1 MWISRHKKLRNAG
14 VLGLNER
21 NVSYIS
27 RYNKRENFP
36 LVDNKLKTK
45 KAATAVKLPV
55 PELLGVIE
63 SPAQLKTLPA
73 LLKDHQSF
81 VIKPARGS
89 GGKGILVISQRE
101 GEQFFKPS
109 GALIT
114 HNAIRHYVSNILSG
128 VYSLGGKPD
137 IAFIETLVHGDQV
150 LDKYSHEGL
159 PDIRIIVF
167 QGFPVMAMLRCPTS
181 DSDGKANLHQGAVGV
196 GLDITRGT
204 ALRAVQ
210 HDNVISHHPD
220 TGVKFADLAIPNW
233 RKLLQ
238 LAGHCHDFTELGYL
252 GCDIVLDKQRGPLI
266 LEINAR
272 PGLFIQVA
280 SGIGLRTRLQTIES
294 LTRKDWHVDERIGF
308 ALSHFSS
315 KPESSQTPHKP

>member
-1 MWISRHKKLRNAG
+1 MWVKRQKKLRNAG

-36 LVDNKLKTK
+36 LVANKLKTK
-45 KAATAVKLPV
+45 KAAVAVNLPV

-63 SPAQLKTLPA
+63 SPAQLKQLPA
-73 LLKDHQSF
+73 LLKDQQSF

-89 GGKGILVISQRE
+89 GGKGILVVNRRE

-109 GALIT
+109 GALLT
-114 HNAIRHYVSNILSG
+114 HSAIRHYVSNILSG

-137 IAFIETLVHGDQV
+137 VAFIETLVVGDQ
-150 LDKYSHEGL
+150 LLGKYSHEGL

-167 QGFPVMAMLRCPTS
+167 KGFPVMAMLRCPTS

-204 ALRAVQ
+204 ALKAVQ
-210 HDNVISHHPD
+210 NDEIISHHPD
-220 TGVKFADLAIPNW
+220 TGVKFSDLAIPGW
-233 RKLLQ
+233 LQLLK
-238 LAGHCHDFTELGYL
+238 LAGHCHDFTALGYL
-252 GCDIVLDKQRGPLI
+252 GCDIVLDKDRGPLI
-266 LEINAR
+266 LEVNAR
-272 PGLFIQVA
+272 PGLFIQIA
-280 SGIGLRTRLQTIES
+280 SGIGLRPRLQTIEN
-294 LTRKDWHVDERIGF
+294 LVQKDWHVDERIDY
-308 ALSHFSS
+308 ALSNFSVSS
-315 KPESSQTPHKP
+315 KY

>member
-1 MWISRHKKLRNAG
+1 MWIKRHKQLRHAG

-45 KAATAVKLPV
+45 KAATAANLPV
-55 PELLGVIE
+55 PKLLGVVAL
-63 SPAQLKTLPA
+63 PAHLKTLPS

-89 GGKGILVISQRE
+89 GGKGILVVSQRQ

-109 GALIT
+109 GALLT
-114 HNAIRHYVSNILSG
+114 ARAIHHYVSNILSG

-137 IAFIETLVHGDQV
+137 VAIIETLVHGDPV
-150 LDKYSHEGL
+150 LNKYSHEGL
-159 PDIRIIVF
+159 ADIRIIVF

-196 GLDITRGT
+196 GLDITSGT
-204 ALRAVQ
+204 ALQAVQ
-210 HDNVISHHPD
+210 NDRIISHHPD
-220 TGVKFADLAIPNW
+220 TGVKFADLVIPDW
-233 RKLLQ
+233 RELLQ
-238 LAGHCHDFTELGYL
+238 LAGHCHGFTELGYL
-252 GCDIVLDKQRGPLI
+252 GCDIVLDKNRGPLI
-266 LEINAR
+266 LEVNAR
-272 PGLFIQVA
+272 PGLFIQIA
-280 SGIGLRTRLQTIES
+280 SGIGLRSRLQQVES
-294 LTRKDWHVDERIGF
+294 LRQKDWHVDERIDY
-308 ALSHFSS
+308 ALNHFSA
-315 KPESSQTPHKP
+315 H

>member
-1 MWISRHKKLRNAG
+1 MPVWIKQHKKLRHAG

-36 LVDNKLKTK
+36 LVDHKLKTK
-45 KAATAVKLPV
+45 KAATAVNLPV
-55 PELLGVIE
+55 PELLGVIA
-63 SPAQLKTLPA
+63 SPAQLKTLPT
-73 LLKDHQSF
+73 LLKELHSF

-89 GGKGILVISQRE
+89 GGKGILVVNHRE

-109 GALIT
+109 GALLT
-114 HNAIRHYVSNILSG
+114 HSAIRHYVSNILSG

-137 IAFIETLVHGDQV
+137 VAFIETLVHGDPI

-196 GLDITRGT
+196 GLGITCGS
-204 ALRAVQ
+204 ALQAVQ
-210 HDNVISHHPD
+210 NDQVISHHPD

-233 RKLLQ
+233 RTLLQ

-252 GCDIVLDKQRGPLI
+252 GCDIVLDRQRGPLI
-266 LEINAR
+266 LEVNAR
-272 PGLFIQVA
+272 PGLFIQIA
-280 SGIGLRTRLQTIES
+280 SGIGLRSRLQNIEN
-294 LTRKDWHVDERIGF
+294 LAQRDWHVDERIDYS
-308 ALSHFSS
+308 LSQF
-315 KPESSQTPHKP
+315 

>member
-14 VLGLNER
+14 LLGLNER

-27 RYNKRENFP
+27 RYNKRQNFP

-45 KAATAVKLPV
+45 KAATAVNLPV
-55 PELLGVIE
+55 PELLGVIA
-63 SPAQLKTLPA
+63 SPAQLKTLPT
-73 LLKDHQSF
+73 LLKGHQSF

-89 GGKGILVISQRE
+89 GGKGILVVSGRRE
-101 GEQFFKPS
+101 DAFFKPS
-109 GALIT
+109 GAQLT
-114 HNAIRHYVSNILSG
+114 KGAIRHYVSNILSG

-137 IAFIETLVHGDQV
+137 VALIETLVSGDH
-150 LDKYSHEGL
+150 LLGKYSHEGL

-196 GLDITRGT
+196 GLDITTGT
-204 ALRAVQ
+204 ALKAVQ
-210 HDNVISHHPD
+210 NDKIISSHPD

-252 GCDIVLDKQRGPLI
+252 GCDIVLDKERGPLI
-266 LEINAR
+266 LEVNAR
-272 PGLFIQVA
+272 PGLFIQIA
-280 SGIGLRTRLQTIES
+280 SGVGLRSRLQNIEN
-294 LTRKDWHVDERIGF
+294 LVQKDWHVDERIDYALKHF
-308 ALSHFSS
+308 ATAG
-315 KPESSQTPHKP
+315 KN

>member
-1 MWISRHKKLRNAG
+1 MWISRHKKLRNAS

-45 KAATAVKLPV
+45 KAAATVNLPV
-55 PELLGVIE
+55 PELLGVIA

-73 LLKDHQSF
+73 LLKDHRSF

-89 GGKGILVISQRE
+89 GGKGILVVSGRE
-101 GEQFFKPS
+101 GDDFFKPS
-109 GALIT
+109 GAPLT
-114 HNAIRHYVSNILSG
+114 SGAIRHYVSNILSG

-137 IAFIETLVHGDQV
+137 VAFIETLVHGDPI

-196 GLDITRGT
+196 GLDITCGK

-210 HDNVISHHPD
+210 NDKMVSHHPD

-233 RKLLQ
+233 RLLLE

-252 GCDIVLDKQRGPLI
+252 GCDIVLDKNRGPLI
-266 LEINAR
+266 LEVNAR
-272 PGLFIQVA
+272 PGLFIQIA
-280 SGIGLRTRLQTIES
+280 SGIGLRSRLQTIEN
-294 LTRKDWHVDERIGF
+294 LTQKDWHVDERIDY
-308 ALSHFSS
+308 ALSHFVEVS
-315 KPESSQTPHKP
+315 KN

>member
-1 MWISRHKKLRNAG
+1 MWINRHSKLRNAG

-27 RYNKRENFP
+27 RYNKRQNFP

-45 KAATAVKLPV
+45 RAATAVNLPV
-55 PELLGVIE
+55 PELLGLIE

-73 LLKDHQSF
+73 LLKNHQSF

-89 GGKGILVISQRE
+89 GGKGILVVSQHQ
-101 GEQFFKPS
+101 GGQFFKPS
-109 GALIT
+109 GALLT
-114 HNAIRHYVSNILSG
+114 SDAIRHYVSNILSG

-137 IAFIETLVHGDQV
+137 VAFIETLVHGDQV
-150 LDKYSHEGL
+150 LDKYSYEGL

-196 GLDITRGT
+196 GLDITQGT
-204 ALRAVQ
+204 ALKAVQ
-210 HDNVISHHPD
+210 HAKIISHHPN
-220 TGVKFADLAIPNW
+220 TGVKFSELAIPGW

-252 GCDIVLDKQRGPLI
+252 GCDIVLDKTRGPLI
-266 LEINAR
+266 LEVNAR
-272 PGLFIQVA
+272 PGLFIQIA
-280 SGIGLRTRLQTIES
+280 SGIGLRSRLQHIEN
-294 LTRKDWHVDERIGF
+294 LVQKDWHVDERIDY
-308 ALSHFSS
+308 ALGHF
-315 KPESSQTPHKP
+315 

>member
-1 MWISRHKKLRNAG
+1 

-45 KAATAVKLPV
+45 KAALAVNLPV
-55 PELLGVIE
+55 PELLGVVA
-63 SPAQLKTLPA
+63 SPQQLKTLPA
-73 LLKDHQSF
+73 LLKEHQSF

-89 GGKGILVISQRE
+89 GGKGILVVSRRE

-109 GALIT
+109 GALLT
-114 HNAIRHYVSNILSG
+114 ANAIRHYVSNILSG

-137 IAFIETLVHGDQV
+137 VALIETLVRGDQL

-167 QGFPVMAMLRCPTS
+167 QGFPIMAMLRCPTS

-204 ALRAVQ
+204 ALKAVQ
-210 HDNVISHHPD
+210 NDKIISHHPD
-220 TGVKFADLAIPNW
+220 TGVKFSDLAIPDW

-252 GCDIVLDKQRGPLI
+252 GCDIVLDKNRGPLI
-266 LEINAR
+266 LEVNAR
-272 PGLFIQVA
+272 PGLFIQIA
-280 SGIGLRTRLQTIES
+280 SGVGLRSRLQNIEN
-294 LTRKDWHVDERIGF
+294 LMQKDWHVDSRIDY
-308 ALSHFSS
+308 ALTHFSS
-315 KPESSQTPHKP
+315 NTKTN

>member
-1 MWISRHKKLRNAG
+1 MWIKRHKKLRNAG

-45 KAATAVKLPV
+45 KAALAVNLPV
-55 PELLGVIE
+55 PELLGVIS
-63 SPAQLKTLPA
+63 SPQQLKTLPT
-73 LLKDHQSF
+73 LLKDRQSF

-89 GGKGILVISQRE
+89 GGKGILVISRRE

-109 GALIT
+109 GALLT
-114 HNAIRHYVSNILSG
+114 TNAIRHYVSNILSG

-137 IAFIETLVHGDQV
+137 VALIETLVRGDQL

-167 QGFPVMAMLRCPTS
+167 QGFPIMAMLRCPTS
-181 DSDGKANLHQGAVGV
+181 NSDGKANLHQGAVGV

-204 ALRAVQ
+204 ALKAVQ
-210 HDNVISHHPD
+210 HDKVISRHPD
-220 TGVKFADLAIPNW
+220 TGIKFADLAIPNW

-252 GCDIVLDKQRGPLI
+252 GCDIVLDKNRGPLI
-266 LEINAR
+266 LEVNAR
-272 PGLFIQVA
+272 PGLFIQIA
-280 SGIGLRTRLQTIES
+280 SGVGLRSRLQNIEN
-294 LTRKDWHVDERIGF
+294 LMQKDWHVDSRIDY
-308 ALSHFSS
+308 AMTHFSS
-315 KPESSQTPHKP
+315 NTKAN

>member
-1 MWISRHKKLRNAG
+1 MWIKRHKKLRNAG

-45 KAATAVKLPV
+45 KAALAVNLPV
-55 PELLGVIE
+55 PELLGVIS
-63 SPAQLKTLPA
+63 SPQQLKTLPT
-73 LLKDHQSF
+73 LLKDRQSF

-89 GGKGILVISQRE
+89 GGKGILVISRRE

-109 GALIT
+109 GALLT
-114 HNAIRHYVSNILSG
+114 TNAIRHYVSNILSG

-137 IAFIETLVHGDQV
+137 VALIETLVRGDQL

-167 QGFPVMAMLRCPTS
+167 QGFPIMAMLRCPTS
-181 DSDGKANLHQGAVGV
+181 NSDGKANLHQGAVGV

-204 ALRAVQ
+204 ALKAVQ
-210 HDNVISHHPD
+210 HDKVISHHPD
-220 TGVKFADLAIPNW
+220 TGIKFADLAIPNW

-252 GCDIVLDKQRGPLI
+252 GCDIVLDKNRGPLI
-266 LEINAR
+266 LEVNAR
-272 PGLFIQVA
+272 PGLFIQIA
-280 SGIGLRTRLQTIES
+280 SGVGLRSRLQNIEN
-294 LTRKDWHVDERIGF
+294 LMQKDWHVDSRIDY
-308 ALSHFSS
+308 AMTHFSS
-315 KPESSQTPHKP
+315 NTKAN

>member
-1 MWISRHKKLRNAG
+1 MWINRHKKLRNAD

-21 NVSYIS
+21 NVAYIS

-45 KAATAVKLPV
+45 KAATAVHLPV
-55 PELLGVIE
+55 PKLLGVIE
-63 SPAQLKTLPA
+63 SPVQLRTLPS
-73 LLKDHQSF
+73 LLKNQQSF

-89 GGKGILVISQRE
+89 GGKGILVVSHRR

-109 GALIT
+109 GALLT
-114 HNAIRHYVSNILSG
+114 DGAIRHYVSNILSG

-137 IAFIETLVHGDQV
+137 VAFFETLVHGDQV

-181 DSDGKANLHQGAVGV
+181 ASDGKANLHQGAVGV

-204 ALRAVQ
+204 ALKAVQ
-210 HDNVISHHPD
+210 HNKIISHHPD
-220 TGVKFADLAIPNW
+220 TGVEFADLVIPDW

-252 GCDIVLDKQRGPLI
+252 GCDIVLDKTRGPLI
-266 LEINAR
+266 LEVNAR
-272 PGLFIQVA
+272 PGLFIQIA
-280 SGIGLRTRLQTIES
+280 SGIGLRSRLQNIEN
-294 LTRKDWHVDERIGF
+294 LAQKDWHVDDRVDYARNNF
-308 ALSHFSS
+308 
-315 KPESSQTPHKP
+315 

>member
-1 MWISRHKKLRNAG
+1 MWIKQHKKLRNAG

-45 KAATAVKLPV
+45 KAAAAVNLPV

-63 SPAQLKTLPA
+63 SPAQLKRLPA
-73 LLKDHQSF
+73 LLNDQQSF

-89 GGKGILVISQRE
+89 GGKGILVVNRRE

-109 GALIT
+109 GALLT
-114 HNAIRHYVSNILSG
+114 HGAIRHYVSNILSG

-137 IAFIETLVHGDQV
+137 VALIETLVIGDQ
-150 LDKYSHEGL
+150 LLGKYSHEGL

-167 QGFPVMAMLRCPTS
+167 KGFPVMAMLRCPTS

-196 GLDITRGT
+196 GLDITSGT
-204 ALRAVQ
+204 ALQAVQ
-210 HDNVISHHPD
+210 NDRMITHHPD
-220 TGVKFADLAIPNW
+220 SGVKFSELAIPDW
-233 RKLLQ
+233 PRLLKL
-238 LAGHCHDFTELGYL
+238 ACHCHDFTELGYL
-252 GCDIVLDKQRGPLI
+252 GCDIVLDKHRGPLI
-266 LEINAR
+266 LEVNAR
-272 PGLFIQVA
+272 PGLFIQIA
-280 SGIGLRTRLQTIES
+280 SGVGLRSRLQNIEN
-294 LTRKDWHVDERIGF
+294 LVQKDWHVDSRIDY
-308 ALSHFSS
+308 ALENFSPAI
-315 KPESSQTPHKP
+315 KD

>member
-1 MWISRHKKLRNAG
+1 
-14 VLGLNER
+14 
-21 NVSYIS
+21 
-27 RYNKRENFP
+27 
-36 LVDNKLKTK
+36 
-45 KAATAVKLPV
+45 AVNLPV
-55 PELLGVIE
+55 PELLGVIA
-63 SPAQLKTLPA
+63 SPQQLKTLTA
-73 LLKDHQSF
+73 LLKEHQSF

-89 GGKGILVISQRE
+89 GGKGILVVSRRE

-109 GALIT
+109 GALLT
-114 HNAIRHYVSNILSG
+114 ANAIRHYVSNILSG

-137 IAFIETLVHGDQV
+137 VALIETLVRGDQL

-167 QGFPVMAMLRCPTS
+167 QGFPIMAMLRCPTS

-204 ALRAVQ
+204 ALKAVQ
-210 HDNVISHHPD
+210 NDKIISHHPD
-220 TGVKFADLAIPNW
+220 TGVKFSDLAIPNW

-266 LEINAR
+266 LEVNAR
-272 PGLFIQVA
+272 PGLFIQIA
-280 SGIGLRTRLQTIES
+280 SGIGLRSRLQNIEN
-294 LTRKDWHVDERIGF
+294 LAQKDWHVDERIDY
-308 ALSHFSS
+308 ALEHFCANATN
-315 KPESSQTPHKP
+315 E

>member
-14 VLGLNER
+14 LLGLNER

-45 KAATAVKLPV
+45 KAATAVNLPV

-63 SPAQLKTLPA
+63 SPAQLKTLPT
-73 LLKDHQSF
+73 LLKNHKSF

-89 GGKGILVISQRE
+89 GGKGILVVSRRE

-109 GALIT
+109 GALLT
-114 HNAIRHYVSNILSG
+114 SGAIRHYVSNILSG

-137 IAFIETLVHGDQV
+137 VAFIETLVHGDQ
-150 LDKYSHEGL
+150 LLGKYSHEGL

-181 DSDGKANLHQGAVGV
+181 ESDGKANLHQGAVGV
-196 GLDITRGT
+196 GLDITTGT
-204 ALRAVQ
+204 ALKAVQ
-210 HDNVISHHPD
+210 NNKVISHHPD
-220 TGVKFADLAIPNW
+220 TGVKFTDLAIPNW
-233 RKLLQ
+233 EKLLE

-252 GCDIVLDKQRGPLI
+252 GCDIVLDKNRGPLI
-266 LEINAR
+266 LEVNAR
-272 PGLFIQVA
+272 PGLFIQIA
-280 SGIGLRTRLQTIES
+280 SGVGLRYRLQNIEN
-294 LTRKDWHVDERIGF
+294 LVQKDWHVDERVDY
-308 ALSHFSS
+308 ALNAFC
-315 KPESSQTPHKP
+315 KPDDPA